1 MNKKSQ
7 IKTVWIFRRKGGKQ
21 ETPKTPTCWIIDFH
35 DIGLIWKQG
44 ITSRATPVS
53 RDSRAIHCLMI
64 TALGWRDL
72 GRRESKSY
80 GGDRLANVCGPRS
93 VELRKDQNEAQL
105 SSTRITESPLKN
117 LDGRVSIVL
126 SHMR

>member
-1 MNKKSQ
+1 
-7 IKTVWIFRRKGGKQ
+7 
-21 ETPKTPTCWIIDFH
+21 
-35 DIGLIWKQG
+35 
-44 ITSRATPVS
+44 
-53 RDSRAIHCLMI
+53 MI